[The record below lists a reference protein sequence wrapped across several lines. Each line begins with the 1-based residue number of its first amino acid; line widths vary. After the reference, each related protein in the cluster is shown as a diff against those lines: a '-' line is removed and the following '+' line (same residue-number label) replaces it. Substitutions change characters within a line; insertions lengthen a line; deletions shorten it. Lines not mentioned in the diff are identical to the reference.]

1 MSSQEPSFP
10 SSVMDMAALGQ
21 LWEKHAPDLLAML
34 RRRIDPALASRIDPE
49 DVLSET
55 FLLARHKWNDFKAG
69 SKMTPY
75 AWLYGIARDCLI
87 EAWRK
92 QTRQKCDVH
101 RDMPMPEHS
110 SIQLGL
116 GIVSP
121 GTSPSDKVAH
131 EELVQRVREV
141 MEQLSD
147 NDREILAM
155 RHFDNLTFAEAAT
168 LLSIT
173 ENAASVRYVRALKRL
188 RKLWQGVHG
197 TD

>member
-1 MSSQEPSFP
+1 MRPQESSFP
-10 SSVMDMAALGQ
+10 SSVVDMATLGQ
-21 LWEKHAPDLLAML
+21 LWEKHESDLLAML

-49 DVLSET
+49 DVLHEA
-55 FLLARHKWNDFKAG
+55 FLLAQHKWNGFKAG

-92 QTRQKCDVH
+92 QTRQKCDMR
-101 RDMPMPEHS
+101 RDMPLPEHS
-110 SIQLGL
+110 SIQLAL
-116 GIVSP
+116 DIVNP
-121 GTSPSDKVAH
+121 GTSPSDKAAH

-155 RHFDNLTFAEAAT
+155 RHFDNLTFAEAGT

-188 RKLWQGVHG
+188 RKLWQTAHG
-197 TD
+197 GE